1 LPVIDRGRV
10 ARLDLEPTIRREPG
24 VADELSLYRAMLEGP
39 GSSQLARLLEGIITA
54 QVASVLARLGV
65 PDQLADGPLAADQL
79 APRVGA
85 AADPLHRLLTAASAY
100 RLVSRD
106 PAGRYSLTPA
116 GELLRSDVPGS
127 ARALAAGFLG
137 PPMWETFGRLT
148 EVVRNP
154 EPVNPA
160 APGGVYGYY
169 AEHPEQA
176 VWFARA
182 MGRATA
188 ILVSQ
193 LTKADFRPLTAGRI
207 VDVGGSRGTLLAYLL
222 QALPMASGVL
232 LDRAEALA
240 EAPGYLSGAGVADRV
255 ELVTGDFLREV
266 PEGDLHVLSHVLH
279 NWEDEHVR
287 TIAGHCHRAGHPGA
301 GLMIIEYL
309 LPDDPEPSLAHLMDL
324 IMMVAVGGR
333 ERTQAELEALLGP
346 VGYTLVRDT
355 PLTEVLPWRILEFE
369 WSDPKG
375 ARHG

>member
-1 LPVIDRGRV
+1 M
-10 ARLDLEPTIRREPG
+10 
-24 VADELSLYRAMLEGP
+24 ADELFLYEAMLEGP
-39 GSSQLARLLEGIITA
+39 GSSQLARLLEGIITG
-54 QVASVLARLGV
+54 QVASVLATLGV

-79 APRVGA
+79 ARRVGA
-85 AADPLHRLLTAASAY
+85 SADGLHRLLTAASAY
-100 RLVSRD
+100 GLVSRD
-106 PAGRYSLTPA
+106 AAGRYSLTQA

-127 ARALAAGFLG
+127 ARALAVGFLG

-193 LTKADFRPLTAGRI
+193 LAKADFRPLTGGRI

-222 QALPMASGVL
+222 QVLPTASGVL
-232 LDRAEALA
+232 LDRAEALY
-240 EAPGYLSGAGVADRV
+240 EAPGYLAGAGVADRA

-266 PEGDLHVLSHVLH
+266 PRGDLHVLSHVLH
-279 NWEDEHVR
+279 NWDDEHVR
-287 TIAGHCHRAGHPGA
+287 TIVGNCHRAGHPGG

-309 LPDDPEPSLAHLMDL
+309 LPDGPEPSLSHLMDL
-324 IMMVAVGGR
+324 IMMVVVGGR
-333 ERTQAELEALLGP
+333 ERTRAEFEALAGP
-346 VGYTLVRDT
+346 AGYTLARDT
-355 PLTEVLPWRILEFE
+355 SLTEVLPWRILEFE
-369 WSDPKG
+369 WTQPGG
-375 ARHG
+375 AGRG

>member
-1 LPVIDRGRV
+1 M
-10 ARLDLEPTIRREPG
+10 
-24 VADELSLYRAMLEGP
+24 ADELSLFGAMLDERES
-39 GSSQLARLLEGIITA
+39 GSSQLARLLDGMFTA
-54 QVASVLARLGV
+54 QVTSVLARLGV

-79 APRVGA
+79 ASQVGA
-85 AADPLHRLLTAASAY
+85 AADALDRLLTAATAY
-100 RLVSRD
+100 GLVRRD
-106 PAGRYSLTPA
+106 TAGRYSLTPA
-116 GELLRSDVPGS
+116 GELLRSDQPGA

-137 PPMWETFGRLT
+137 PPMWDTVGRLA

-193 LTKADFRPLTAGRI
+193 LRNADFRPLTTGRI

-222 QALPMASGVL
+222 QVLPTASGVL

-240 EAPGYLSGAGVADRV
+240 EAPGYLAGAGVADRV

-266 PEGDLHVLSHVLH
+266 PPGDLHVLSHVLH
-279 NWEDEHVR
+279 NWDDEHVR
-287 TIAGHCHRAGHPGA
+287 TIAGHCHRAGHPGG
-301 GLMIIEYL
+301 GLMVIEYL
-309 LPDDPEPSLAHLMDL
+309 LPDDPEPSLAHVMDL
-324 IMMVAVGGR
+324 IMMVVVGGR
-333 ERTQAELEALLGP
+333 ERTRSEHEALLGP
-346 VGYTLVRDT
+346 AGYTLVRDT
-355 PLTEVLPWRILEFE
+355 PLTEVLPWHVLEFE
-369 WSDPKG
+369 RS
-375 ARHG
+375 